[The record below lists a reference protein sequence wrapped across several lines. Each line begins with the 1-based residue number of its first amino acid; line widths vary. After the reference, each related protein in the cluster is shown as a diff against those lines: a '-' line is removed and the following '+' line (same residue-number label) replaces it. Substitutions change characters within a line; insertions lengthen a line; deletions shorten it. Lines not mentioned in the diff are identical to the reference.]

1 MTAPSRQFLVQQAVL
16 NAMQYWS
23 PFYAR
28 VWMIGW
34 DAERN
39 GLPPKF
45 RDQINV
51 EFRKLAARYGA

>member
-1 MTAPSRQFLVQQAVL
+1 MVSPSRAFMVQQAVL

-28 VWMIGW
+28 GWLIGW
-34 DAERN
+34 GDRP
-39 GLPPKF
+39 LPPKF
-45 RDQINV
+45 HEQINV